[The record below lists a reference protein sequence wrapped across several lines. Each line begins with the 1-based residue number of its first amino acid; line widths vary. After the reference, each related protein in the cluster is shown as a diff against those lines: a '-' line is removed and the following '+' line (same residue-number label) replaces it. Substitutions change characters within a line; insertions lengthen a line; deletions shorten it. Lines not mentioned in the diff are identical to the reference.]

1 MEKRFLSEIRTVQ
14 GRTLEGYAAVF
25 NNPADIGDFTETIAP
40 GAFRQAL
47 QDNKDI
53 LALVDHDSARVI
65 GRTRSGS
72 LKLSEDSHGLK
83 YTIDVPNTQDGND
96 ILELARR
103 GDLGGMSFGFTI
115 PENGETWDGKTRT
128 LTGVELLEISVVS
141 AWPAYHGTTVNARS
155 KTPRLNA
162 LKRYLE
168 TV

>member
-141 AWPAYHGTTVNARS
+141 AWPAYDGTTVNARS